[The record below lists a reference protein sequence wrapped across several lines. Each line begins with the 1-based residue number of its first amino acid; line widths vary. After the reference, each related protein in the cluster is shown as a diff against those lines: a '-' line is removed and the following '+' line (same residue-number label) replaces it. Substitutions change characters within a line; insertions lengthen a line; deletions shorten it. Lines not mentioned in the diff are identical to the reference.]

1 MGATNSMPATMRAVR
16 IHRFGGPEVL
26 SLDDVPLPAPGAG
39 EALVQMAFA
48 GVNFTDL
55 YRRQGDYAESATYAT
70 PLPFTLGVE
79 GSGRVAKLGAGVAGV
94 AIGDRVAFTRN
105 PGSYAGYCLAPV
117 GRLTQ
122 VPEAMALDTA
132 SAVMTH
138 GMTAHYLSSEF
149 GLKEGDAALVHAAA
163 GGVGQMLVQMLKLRG
178 VRVIATVG
186 TDAKAAIA
194 RALGADDVIVHTRQD
209 FREAARALT
218 GGRGV
223 DVVFDSVGRDTLHRS
238 LYSLRRRGTCVLYGH
253 ASGLVRDFE
262 PMELAEAG
270 SVMLTRTHMAHFVA
284 TPEAYARRANDV
296 LQWIAAG
303 QLKVNV
309 QRVFDLAEAGQ
320 AHAILAGRGSAG
332 KLLLRISE

>member
-1 MGATNSMPATMRAVR
+1 MGATSSLPAAMRAIR

-26 SLDDVPLPAPGAG
+26 SLDEVPVPEPGAG

-79 GSGRVAKLGAGVAGV
+79 GSGVVVKLGAGVEGV
-94 AIGDRVAFTRN
+94 AVGDRVAFTRN
-105 PGSYAGYCLAPV
+105 PGSYAGWCIAPV
-117 GRLTQ
+117 GRLAKLPDA
-122 VPEAMALDTA
+122 VPLDIA

-149 GLKEGDAALVHAAA
+149 GLEQGDAALVHAAA
-163 GGVGQMLVQMLKLRG
+163 GGVGQMLVQMLKMRG

-186 TDAKAAIA
+186 SDAKAVIA
-194 RALGADDVIVHTRQD
+194 RALGADDVIVYTKQD
-209 FREAARALT
+209 FREAVRALT

-223 DVVFDSVGRDTLHRS
+223 DVVFDSVGRDTLHGS

-253 ASGLVRDFE
+253 ASGLVKDFE

-284 TPEAYARRANDV
+284 TPDEYARRASDV
-296 LQWIAAG
+296 LQWIADG
-303 QLKVNV
+303 KLKVSI
-309 QRVFDLAEAGQ
+309 QQVFDLAEAGQ

-332 KLLLRISE
+332 KLLLRIAG